1 MQFGELVGVPPN
13 LPPCLGVTSHM
24 LMATPSSTTIS
35 RASAFPFGKYVNNE
49 IPSCGFNHQRNGN
62 LISFLIGPEFPTI
75 ALCVAFELFLSC
87 FYYHAIISINGSKRT
102 TENVMTGDNLG
113 LERICFSCSSLQE
126 LFEGFN
132 LGDENFVEI
141 FCETSPY
148 GNCPRPNIEW
158 IGVHVQCICP
168 QPQKSSIFHDNYCIQ
183 PRGRRIS
190 KRNVHQ
196 RLRPS
201 LLKAPNFILRRL
213 YNTQY
218 RSTLWPTPGT
228 SLQPLLKARKISNKK
243 RPLVARC
250 RKRLCGA
257 KTHCRCPKEVGSTYS
272 AGPVSVHSS
281 NLESRIISSAMSGGG
296 SSSVSNLGLSMD
308 VKNGSDLGLEF
319 DSTISDQHPQSKKRR
334 TS

>member
-24 LMATPSSTTIS
+24 LMATPSSTIIS

-49 IPSCGFNHQRNGN
+49 IPSCGFNHQSNGN

-75 ALCVAFELFLSC
+75 ALCVAHEYHMGDF
-87 FYYHAIISINGSKRT
+87 FYHVIISINGSKRT
-102 TENVMTGDNLG
+102 IESRIVSHNYFV
-113 LERICFSCSSLQE
+113 ERMGFYFSSLQGP
-126 LFEGFN
+126 FEGFN
-132 LGDENFVEI
+132 LGDQNLVEI
-141 FCETSPY
+141 FCETSLLY
-148 GNCPRPNIEW
+148 NRKESPNIKW

-168 QPQKSSIFHDNYCIQ
+168 QPQKSIIFHDNYCIQ

-201 LLKAPNFILRRL
+201 LLKGPNFILRRL

-218 RSTLWPTPGT
+218 RSTLWPTPST
-228 SLQPLLKARKISNKK
+228 SLQPLLKARKISIKK

-250 RKRLCGA
+250 RKYLRGA
-257 KTHCRCPKEVGSTYS
+257 QTRCRCPKEVGSTYS
-272 AGPVSVHSS
+272 AGPFSVHSS
-281 NLESRIISSAMSGGG
+281 NLESRIISSAMNGGG
-296 SSSVSNLGLSMD
+296 SSSVSNSGLSMD
-308 VKNGSDLGLEF
+308 VKNGSDLGF
-319 DSTISDQHPQSKKRR
+319 GI
-334 TS
+334 

>member
-1 MQFGELVGVPPN
+1 MQFRELTGVPPN

-24 LMATPSSTTIS
+24 LMCTPSSTTIS
-35 RASAFPFGKYVNNE
+35 RVSAFPFGKYVNNE
-49 IPSCGFNHQRNGN
+49 IPSCFNHQRNGN

-75 ALCVAFELFLSC
+75 ALCVAFQLFLGL

-102 TENVMTGDNLG
+102 TENIRIGGTLG
-113 LERICFSCSSLQE
+113 FERMCFSCSPLQE

-132 LGDENFVEI
+132 LGDENLVEI

-148 GNCPRPNIEW
+148 GYSPESPNIKW

-168 QPQKSSIFHDNYCIQ
+168 QPQKSSIFHDNYSIQ

-190 KRNVHQ
+190 ERNVHQ

-201 LLKAPNFILRRL
+201 LLKGPNFILRRL

-218 RSTLWPTPGT
+218 RSTLWPTPST

-250 RKRLCGA
+250 RKCLCRA
-257 KTHCRCPKEVGSTYS
+257 QTRCRCPKEVGSSYS

-281 NLESRIISSAMSGGG
+281 NLESRIISSAMNGGG
-296 SSSVSNLGLSMD
+296 SSVSNSGLSMD
-308 VKNGSDLGLEF
+308 VKNGPDLGLEY
-319 DSTISDQHPQSKKRR
+319 DSTIGDQYPQSKKRR

>member
-1 MQFGELVGVPPN
+1 MQFRELIGVPPN

-35 RASAFPFGKYVNNE
+35 RASAFPFGKKYVNNE
-49 IPSCGFNHQRNGN
+49 IPSCGFNHQRKGN

-75 ALCVAFELFLSC
+75 ALCVAFESVGLLGSYYSC
-87 FYYHAIISINGSKRT
+87 HAIISINGSKQT
-102 TENVMTGDNLG
+102 TKKIMIG
-113 LERICFSCSSLQE
+113 ERLSNEHMCFSCSSLQE
-126 LFEGFN
+126 LFEGFS
-132 LGDENFVEI
+132 LGDQNLVEI
-141 FCETSPY
+141 FCETSPVRALEESR
-148 GNCPRPNIEW
+148 CPNIKW

-201 LLKAPNFILRRL
+201 LLKGPNFILRRL

-218 RSTLWPTPGT
+218 RSTLWPTPST
-228 SLQPLLKARKISNKK
+228 SLQPLLKARKNSNKK

-250 RKRLCGA
+250 RKCLRGA
-257 KTHCRCPKEVGSTYS
+257 QTRCRCPKEVGSTYS

-281 NLESRIISSAMSGGG
+281 NLESRIISSARNGGG

-319 DSTISDQHPQSKKRR
+319 DSNHW
-334 TS
+334 